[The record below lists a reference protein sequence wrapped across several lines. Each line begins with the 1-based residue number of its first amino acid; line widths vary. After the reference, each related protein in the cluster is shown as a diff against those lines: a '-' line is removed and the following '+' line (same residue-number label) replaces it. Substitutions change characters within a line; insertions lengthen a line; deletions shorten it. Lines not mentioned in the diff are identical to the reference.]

1 MFRATDKFWNVVLE
15 KRMSL
20 EEMVRGEAKRRFAP
34 MVTHRIKQRETLR
47 RFLGIMGLAHSQEV
61 AVLTHERLVEVG
73 PALCANEAELRT
85 GMGLRAS
92 QRKGEWKVGNTI
104 DLIRVILEEW
114 GGGTARSE
122 GKMKRVDKTLEREYT
137 LYLNE
142 KNELWDSIRDYH
154 GKMDDFIIRFD
165 L

>member
-1 MFRATDKFWNVVLE
+1 VLE
-15 KRMSL
+15 
-20 EEMVRGEAKRRFAP
+20 
-34 MVTHRIKQRETLR
+34 
-47 RFLGIMGLAHSQEV
+47 RFLGIIGLTHSQEA
-61 AVLTHERLVEVG
+61 AVLSHEQLVALGEPLQAAEV
-73 PALCANEAELRT
+73 ELRA

-92 QRKGEWKVGNTI
+92 QRKGDWKIGNTM

-122 GKMKRVDKTLEREYT
+122 GKQVKNNEKVKREYT

-142 KNELWDSIRDYH
+142 KNVLWDSIRDYN
-154 GKMDDFIIRFD
+154 GKMDDFIIK

>member
-1 MFRATDKFWNVVLE
+1 MVIVQKTAHMMCGHRNVVVQKTEFYSELSLQAAE
-15 KRMSL
+15 K
-20 EEMVRGEAKRRFAP
+20 V
-34 MVTHRIKQRETLR
+34 IRE
-47 RFLGIMGLAHSQEV
+47 
-61 AVLTHERLVEVG
+61 
-73 PALCANEAELRT
+73 

-92 QRKGEWKVGNTI
+92 QRKGEWKVGNTM

-122 GKMKRVDKTLEREYT
+122 GKVKKVNKTTEKKYV

-142 KNELWDSIRDYH
+142 KNVLWDSIRNYN
-154 GKMDDFIIRFD
+154 GQMDDFIIK

>member
-1 MFRATDKFWNVVLE
+1 
-15 KRMSL
+15 
-20 EEMVRGEAKRRFAP
+20 
-34 MVTHRIKQRETLR
+34 
-47 RFLGIMGLAHSQEV
+47 MGLAHSQEI
-61 AVLTHERLVEVG
+61 AVLTHERLMEVG

-122 GKMKRVDKTLEREYT
+122 ATMVKKNKKAIKEFT

-142 KNELWDSIRDYH
+142 KNTLWDSIRDYH
-154 GKMDDFIIRFD
+154 GKMDDFIIKF
-165 L
+165 